1 MKHIRTTIITGL
13 VLLAGAA
20 SYAAAAAMWRPVMP
34 QVEIEIANE
43 RSVPWGSSLMVVY
56 GEEGSDPFRD
66 GKLAPDQRI
75 SSCKVISGICAT
87 PRMKHELVFRDDRFQ
102 SVQVRLINGD
112 GNPIIGGVSWEALS
126 NPHTIEI
133 ECDLSSADATNACE
147 MIALGS

>member
-1 MKHIRTTIITGL
+1 MKRTRTTIIIGI
-13 VLLAGAA
+13 VLLAGGA
-20 SYAAAAAMWRPVMP
+20 SYAAAAAMWHPLMP
-34 QVEIEIANE
+34 QVEIEVMNE
-43 RSVPWGSSLMVVY
+43 RTVPQGSTLMVVY

-75 SSCKVISGICAT
+75 SSCKVISGTCRT
-87 PRMKHELVFRDDRFQ
+87 PPMKHELVFRDDQLQ
-102 SVQVRLINGD
+102 SIQVRLINGD

-133 ECDLSSADATNACE
+133 ECDLSSADATSACE